1 MKIKSIAAVGAMGIG
16 LGLASVL
23 GGTGVAS
30 AGCSNSTQPGPGTPP
45 NPPTVPNPGYT
56 PPLTPA
62 RVLCVTNE
70 QLAEFQRTTSPQ
82 YNLDV
87 LVNGTKDHPEL
98 GLVNQPGT
106 FVNSIVGEGGFLD
119 GPRSP
124 DPAPESANGF

>member
-1 MKIKSIAAVGAMGIG
+1 MKIKSIAAVGAMGVG
-16 LGLASVL
+16 LGLASLV

-30 AGCSNSTQPGPGTPP
+30 AAPCDDPSDGA
-45 NPPTVPNPGYT
+45 YT

-62 RVLCVTNE
+62 RVACVTNE
-70 QLAEFQRTTSPQ
+70 QIAEFGRTISPQ

-87 LVNGTKDHPEL
+87 LVNGTADDPGL

-106 FVNSIVGEGGFLD
+106 FVDSIVGPGGFLD

>member
-1 MKIKSIAAVGAMGIG
+1 MKIKSIAAVGAMGVG
-16 LGLASVL
+16 LGLASLL

-30 AGCSNSTQPGPGTPP
+30 AGCSNSTQGDPP
-45 NPPTVPNPGYT
+45 VPNPGYT

-87 LVNGTKDHPEL
+87 LVNGTADDPGL

-106 FVNSIVGEGGFLD
+106 FVNSLVGEGGFFD